1 MKQNR
6 WTITTTLNPPLYP
19 KSVGPT
25 LMMTT
30 RLSTMV
36 KPARIMKMMILL
48 NILTVVMMRFETK
61 IVMKTSVDLLRRH
74 ANL

>member
-1 MKQNR
+1 
-6 WTITTTLNPPLYP
+6 
-19 KSVGPT
+19 
-25 LMMTT
+25 
-30 RLSTMV
+30 MV